1 MSASR
6 DDTLYQALGDQQRN
20 NGAGQWL
27 FAGRTGG
34 GDIRRGLIAFDIAAG
49 LPAGA
54 TVKTVTLTLTV
65 SRTVAGDAEVGLHRV
80 RTDWQEGTG
89 DAPNNEGQGIEAVQG
104 DVTWTQ
110 RVFGSQDWGNPG
122 GDFAGGASAVVTVQ
136 GEAAYTWESTS
147 QLVADVQSWLD
158 DPAANFGWLVLGDES
173 KAQTTKRFN
182 SSENEDQATRPEL
195 MVVYSQ

>member
-1 MSASR
+1 
-6 DDTLYQALGDQQRN
+6 
-20 NGAGQWL
+20 
-27 FAGRTGG
+27 
-34 GDIRRGLIAFDIAAG
+34 LIAFDIAAG

-80 RTDWQEGTG
+80 QTDWQEGTG
-89 DAPNNEGQGIEAVQG
+89 DAPNNEGQGIEAGQG